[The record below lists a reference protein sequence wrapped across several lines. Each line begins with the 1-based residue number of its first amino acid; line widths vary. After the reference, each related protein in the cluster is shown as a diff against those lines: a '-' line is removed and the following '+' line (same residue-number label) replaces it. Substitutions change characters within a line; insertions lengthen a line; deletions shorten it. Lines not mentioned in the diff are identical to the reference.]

1 MPGFVILM
9 HLIVSLLAW
18 SVWKLNHLGKTYV
31 NGFQLLGSFWVKP
44 KWDHLHWGSRN
55 NTNQF
60 QTHGKQ
66 LHRWRHPWTYRIVT
80 AFGQDLLMLSSTGYG
95 GYKWWYLVRCESCCF
110 GLCLLLWQ
118 ILWIFPLQK
127 RWIWFSLLTAP
138 SCNVVW
144 RQLDIDLLVVSL
156 IPFHSHSTHKR
167 WATYTTTVLPFKSI
181 NLIAGSDTQCTW
193 RVLSQWH
200 NIVYCHVLLY
210 HCIRL
215 FEGYYWIII
224 IPM

>member
-9 HLIVSLLAW
+9 HLIVSLLANKPCLTIFKLMWMASNCWAVFGRW
-18 SVWKLNHLGKTYV
+18 S
-31 NGFQLLGSFWVKP
+31 
-44 KWDHLHWGSRN
+44 HWGSRN